1 MVKPSRHGFAGR
13 VPKTINGTLK
23 SFRTLQDCF
32 DFFNEIELGNIPIVQ
47 NTGTTYLQEWN
58 STKRGIESQIRE
70 RDTSWFGL
78 PFPNSLEDALSRTK
92 YLDMEEYNKIYKENI
107 QPRIQ
112 DILKESKADLEMPVL
127 KYNDL
132 GLGTFDFNKASAG
145 LIALYKYYSFKKKGL
160 VEGFDVV
167 TYKEKDK
174 FKYKLK
180 SDGSPVV
187 LVPEFKGGYDNKDAQ
202 NALKDI
208 EKGEN
213 VFVVLKK
220 YGIKIGGKEAFSST
234 IKKSY
239 LLKEKK
245 PKPKNAI
252 RLFVKMGN
260 NQSIRHPKYKWT
272 GYTAV
277 GVAELLEVLGY
288 AVNIIGVIGIENIRE
303 SAFPTRY
310 IAINLKN
317 FDETLDKQSLLY
329 VTSDP
334 SFFRIKY
341 FEYIIKTA
349 QYYKDYIDGQLGR
362 SVTIEQIKDVVFNE
376 FGKRDIMFNDKGKPT
391 NSQFLYYM
399 IGDVLGLD
407 AVIAND
413 GKTIIEDGLNSTI
426 LDIGLNVVNENKEAR
441 DKLLDI

>member
-1 MVKPSRHGFAGR
+1 MATSSRHGFAGQ
-13 VPKTINGTLK
+13 VPRTINGTLK
-23 SFRTLQDCF
+23 SFRTLQNCL
-32 DFFNEIELGNIPIVQ
+32 DFFNEIELGNIPITQ

-58 STKRGIESQIRE
+58 STKRGIDSQIRN

-92 YLDMEEYNKIYKENI
+92 YLDMDEYNRVYKENI

-160 VEGFDVV
+160 VDGMEVS

-174 FKYKLK
+174 YKYKLK

-187 LVPEFKGGYDNKDAQ
+187 LVPEFKGGYDTKDAQ
-202 NALKDI
+202 KALKDI

-213 VFVVLKK
+213 VFIVLKK

-260 NQSIRHPKYKWT
+260 NQNIRHPQYKWT

-288 AVNIIGVIGIENIRE
+288 AVSIIGVIGIENMRQT
-303 SAFPTRY
+303 SFPTRY

-317 FDETLDKQSLLY
+317 FEETLDKQSLLY
-329 VTSDP
+329 VVSDP
-334 SFFRIKY
+334 SWFRIKY
-341 FEYIIKTA
+341 FEYIVKTA
-349 QYYKDYIDGQLGR
+349 QYYKDYIDGNLGK
-362 SVTIEQIKDVVFNE
+362 SVTIEEIKSMVFNE
-376 FGKRDIMFNDKGKPT
+376 FGKRDKMFNDKGKAT

-399 IGDVLGLD
+399 IGDV
-407 AVIAND
+407 ND
-413 GKTIIEDGLNSTI
+413 VDELNRTI

-441 DKLLDI
+441 DKLLGI

>member
-1 MVKPSRHGFAGR
+1 MATPSRHGFAGQ
-13 VPKTINGTLK
+13 VPQAINGTLK

-32 DFFNEIELGNIPIVQ
+32 DFFNEIELGSIPIVQ

-58 STKRGIESQIRE
+58 STKTGIQSYITN
-70 RDTSWFGL
+70 RDISWLGT
-78 PFPNSLEDALSRTK
+78 PIPTSLEDALSRTK
-92 YLDMEEYNKIYKENI
+92 YLDMDEYNKVYKENI

-160 VEGFDVV
+160 VDGMEVS

-174 FKYKLK
+174 YKYKLK
-180 SDGSPVV
+180 SDGSSVV
-187 LVPEFKGGYDNKDAQ
+187 LVPEFKGGYDTKDALK
-202 NALKDI
+202 ALKDI

-213 VFVVLKK
+213 IFVVLKK

-239 LLKEKK
+239 LLKERTQ
-245 PKPKNAI
+245 KPKNAI

-260 NQSIRHPKYKWT
+260 NANILHPQYKWT

-277 GVAELLEVLGY
+277 GIAELLEVLGY
-288 AVNIIGVIGIENIRE
+288 AVSVIGVIGIRNKRQT
-303 SAFPTRY
+303 FPTRY
-310 IAINLKN
+310 IGINLKN
-317 FDETLDKQSLLY
+317 FEETLDKQSLLY
-329 VTSDP
+329 VVSDP
-334 SFFRIKY
+334 SWFRIKY
-341 FEYIIKTA
+341 FEYIVKTA
-349 QYYKDYIDGQLGR
+349 QYYKDYIDGNLGS
-362 SVTIEQIKDVVFNE
+362 SVTIEEIKSMVFNE
-376 FGKRDIMFNDKGKPT
+376 FGKRDKMFNDKGKAT

-399 IGDVLGLD
+399 IGDVENID
-407 AVIAND
+407 
-413 GKTIIEDGLNSTI
+413 ELNRTI
-426 LDIGLNVVNENKEAR
+426 LEIGLNVVNENKEAR
-441 DKLLDI
+441 DKLLGI

>member
-1 MVKPSRHGFAGR
+1 MATPSRHGFAGQ
-13 VPKTINGTLK
+13 VPQAINGTLK

-32 DFFNEIELGNIPIVQ
+32 DFFNEIELGSIPIVQ

-58 STKRGIESQIRE
+58 STKRGIQSYITD
-70 RDTSWFGL
+70 RDISWLGT
-78 PFPNSLEDALSRTK
+78 PIPISLEDALSRTK
-92 YLDMEEYNKIYKENI
+92 YLDMDEYNRVYKENV

-145 LIALYKYYSFKKKGL
+145 LIALYKYYSFKKKDL
-160 VEGFDVV
+160 VEGVDVL
-167 TYKEKDK
+167 TYKEKGK
-174 FKYKLK
+174 YKYKLK

-187 LVPEFKGGYDNKDAQ
+187 LVPEFKGGYDTKDAQ
-202 NALKDI
+202 KALKDI

-239 LLKEKK
+239 LLKERTQ
-245 PKPKNAI
+245 KPKNAI

-260 NQSIRHPKYKWT
+260 NAGIHHPHYKWT

-288 AVNIIGVIGIENIRE
+288 AVSIIGVIGIKNSRQT
-303 SAFPTRY
+303 SFPTRY

-317 FDETLDKQSLLY
+317 FEETLDKQSLLY
-329 VTSDP
+329 VVSDP
-334 SFFRIKY
+334 SWFRVKY
-341 FEYIIKTA
+341 FEYIVKTA
-349 QYYKDYIDGQLGR
+349 QYYKDYIDGSLGI
-362 SVTIEQIKDVVFNE
+362 SVSIEEIKSMVFNE
-376 FGKRDIMFNDKGKPT
+376 FGKRDKMFNDKGKAA

-399 IGDVLGLD
+399 IGDVNDLD
-407 AVIAND
+407 
-413 GKTIIEDGLNSTI
+413 ELNRTI
-426 LDIGLNVVNENKEAR
+426 LEIGLNVVNENKEAR
-441 DKLLDI
+441 DKLLGI

>member
-1 MVKPSRHGFAGR
+1 MATPSRHGFEGQ
-13 VPKTINGTLK
+13 VPRTVNGTLK
-23 SFRTLQDCF
+23 SFRTLQNCI
-32 DFFNEIELGNIPIVQ
+32 DFFNEIELGNIPITQ
-47 NTGTTYLQEWN
+47 NTGTTYLQQWN
-58 STKRGIESQIRE
+58 RTKNTIQSEINS
-70 RDTSWFGL
+70 RDTSWFGV
-78 PFPNSLEDALSRTK
+78 PFPNSLDDALSRTK
-92 YLDMEEYNKIYKENI
+92 YLDMDEYNKIYKENI

-112 DILKESKADLEMPVL
+112 DILKDSKADLEMPVL

-132 GLGTFDFNKASAG
+132 GLGTFDFNKASSG

-160 VEGFDVV
+160 VEGLDVQ

-174 FKYKLK
+174 YKYKLK

-187 LVPEFKGGYDNKDAQ
+187 LVPEFKGGYDTKDAQ
-202 NALKDI
+202 KALKDI

-213 VFVVLKK
+213 VFVVLNKF
-220 YGIKIGGKEAFSST
+220 GIKIGGKEAFSST

-239 LLKEKK
+239 LLKEKT

-260 NQSIRHPKYKWT
+260 AAKIRYPKYKWT

-288 AVNIIGVIGIENIRE
+288 AVNIIGIIGIGNLNA
-303 SAFPTRY
+303 SFPERY

-317 FDETLDKQSLLY
+317 FEETLDKQSLLY
-329 VTSDP
+329 VVSDP
-334 SFFRIKY
+334 SWFRIKY
-341 FEYIIKTA
+341 FEYIVKTA
-349 QYYKDYIDGQLGR
+349 QYYKDYIDSGLGN
-362 SVTIEQIKDVVFNE
+362 SLTIEEIKSMVFNE
-376 FGKRDIMFNDKGKPT
+376 FGKRDKMFNDKGKSA

-407 AVIAND
+407 AVVDNN
-413 GKTIIEDGLNSTI
+413 GRIIEDGLNSTI
-426 LDIGLNVVNENKEAR
+426 LDIGLDVVNENKEAR
-441 DKLLDI
+441 NKLLGIW

>member
-1 MVKPSRHGFAGR
+1 MATPSRHGFEGQ

-23 SFRTLQDCF
+23 SFRTLQDFF
-32 DFFNEIELGNIPIVQ
+32 DFFNGIELGSIPVTQ

-58 STKRGIESQIRE
+58 KTKRGIESQISG
-70 RDTSWFGL
+70 RDSSWFGL
-78 PFPNSLEDALSRTK
+78 PLPNSLEDALSRTK
-92 YLDMEEYNKIYKENI
+92 YLEMDEYNKVYKENI

-112 DILKESKADLEMPVL
+112 DILRESKADLEMPVL

-160 VEGFDVV
+160 VDGVEVV

-174 FKYKLK
+174 YKYKLK
-180 SDGSPVV
+180 IDGSSVV
-187 LVPEFKGGYDNKDAQ
+187 LVPEFKGGYDTKDAQ
-202 NALKDI
+202 KALKDI

-239 LLKEKK
+239 LLKERA

-260 NQSIRHPKYKWT
+260 NANILHPQYKWT
-272 GYTAV
+272 GYAAV

-288 AVNIIGVIGIENIRE
+288 AVSIIGIVGTENIRSSE
-303 SAFPTRY
+303 FPTRY
-310 IAINLKN
+310 VAINLKN

-329 VTSDP
+329 VASDP
-334 SFFRIKY
+334 TFFRIKV
-341 FEYIIKTA
+341 FELIIKLA
-349 QYYKDYIDGQLGR
+349 QNYNDYIDGNLGR
-362 SVTIEQIKDVVFNE
+362 STTIEQIKSVVFNE
-376 FGKRDIMFNDKGKPT
+376 FGKRDKMFNDKGKAA

-399 IGDVLGLD
+399 IGDVYGLD
-407 AVIAND
+407 
-413 GKTIIEDGLNSTI
+413 ELNRTI

-441 DKLLDI
+441 DKLLGI

>member
-1 MVKPSRHGFAGR
+1 MATPSRHGFAGQ

-23 SFRTLQDCF
+23 SFRTLQDFF
-32 DFFNEIELGNIPIVQ
+32 DFFNGIELGSIPVTQ

-58 STKRGIESQIRE
+58 KTKRGIESQISG
-70 RDTSWFGL
+70 RDSSWFGL
-78 PFPNSLEDALSRTK
+78 PLPNSLEDALSRTK
-92 YLDMEEYNKIYKENI
+92 YLEMDEYNKVYKENI

-145 LIALYKYYSFKKKGL
+145 LIALYKYYSFKKKDL
-160 VEGFDVV
+160 VDGMEVL

-174 FKYKLK
+174 YKYKLK
-180 SDGSPVV
+180 SDGSSVV
-187 LVPEFKGGYDNKDAQ
+187 LVPEFKGGYDTKDAQ
-202 NALKDI
+202 KALKDI

-239 LLKEKK
+239 LLKERS

-260 NQSIRHPKYKWT
+260 NANILHPQYKWT
-272 GYTAV
+272 GYAAV

-288 AVNIIGVIGIENIRE
+288 AVSIIGIVGTENIRSSE
-303 SAFPTRY
+303 FPTRY
-310 IAINLKN
+310 VAINLKN

-329 VTSDP
+329 VASDP
-334 SFFRIKY
+334 TFFRIKV
-341 FEYIIKTA
+341 FELILKLA
-349 QYYKDYIDGQLGR
+349 QNYKDYIDGNLGR
-362 SVTIEQIKDVVFNE
+362 STTIEQIKSVVFNE
-376 FGKRDIMFNDKGKPT
+376 FGKRDKMFNDKGKAA

-399 IGDVLGLD
+399 IGDVYGLD
-407 AVIAND
+407 
-413 GKTIIEDGLNSTI
+413 ELNRTI
-426 LDIGLNVVNENKEAR
+426 LEIGLNVVNENKEAR
-441 DKLLDI
+441 DKLLGI

>member
-1 MVKPSRHGFAGR
+1 MATPSRHGFEEQ
-13 VPKTINGTLK
+13 VPQTINGTLK
-23 SFRTLQDCF
+23 SFRTLQDFF
-32 DFFNEIELGNIPIVQ
+32 DFFNDIELGSIPIVQ
-47 NTGTTYLQEWN
+47 NTGTTYLQLWN

-92 YLDMEEYNKIYKENI
+92 YLDMEEYNKVYKENI

-132 GLGTFDFNKASAG
+132 GLGTFDFNKAAAG

-160 VEGFDVV
+160 VEGVDVV

-174 FKYKLK
+174 YKYKLK
-180 SDGSPVV
+180 ADGSPVV
-187 LVPEFKGGYDNKDAQ
+187 LVPEFKGGYDTKDAQ

-239 LLKEKK
+239 LLKERT

-260 NQSIRHPKYKWT
+260 NANILHPQYKWT
-272 GYTAV
+272 GYAAV

-288 AVNIIGVIGIENIRE
+288 AVSIIGIVGTQNMRSE
-303 SAFPTRY
+303 FPTRY
-310 IAINLKN
+310 VAINLKN
-317 FDETLDKQSLLY
+317 FEETLDKQSLLY
-329 VTSDP
+329 VASDP
-334 SFFRIKY
+334 TFFRIKV
-341 FEYIIKTA
+341 FELIIKLA
-349 QYYKDYIDGQLGR
+349 QNYKDYVDGALGR
-362 SVTIEQIKDVVFNE
+362 STTIEQIKSVVFNE
-376 FGKRDIMFNDKGKPT
+376 FGKRDKMFNDKGKAT

-399 IGDVLGLD
+399 IGDVYGLD
-407 AVIAND
+407 
-413 GKTIIEDGLNSTI
+413 ELNRTI
-426 LDIGLNVVNENKEAR
+426 LEIGLNVVNENKEAR
-441 DKLLDI
+441 DKLLGI

>member
-1 MVKPSRHGFAGR
+1 MATPSRHGFEGQ

-23 SFRTLQDCF
+23 SFRTLQDFF
-32 DFFNEIELGNIPIVQ
+32 DFFNGIELGSIPVTQ
-47 NTGTTYLQEWN
+47 NTGNTYLQEWN

-92 YLDMEEYNKIYKENI
+92 YLDMDEYNKVYKENI

-112 DILKESKADLEMPVL
+112 DILRESKADLEMPVL

-160 VEGFDVV
+160 VDGVEVV

-174 FKYKLK
+174 YKYKLK
-180 SDGSPVV
+180 ADGSPVV
-187 LVPEFKGGYDNKDAQ
+187 LVPEFKGGYDTNDAQ
-202 NALKDI
+202 KALKDI

-239 LLKEKK
+239 LLKERS

-260 NQSIRHPKYKWT
+260 NANILHPQYKWT
-272 GYTAV
+272 GYAAV

-288 AVNIIGVIGIENIRE
+288 AVSIIGIVGTENIRSSE
-303 SAFPTRY
+303 FPTRY
-310 IAINLKN
+310 VAINLKN

-329 VTSDP
+329 VASDP
-334 SFFRIKY
+334 TFFRIKV
-341 FEYIIKTA
+341 FELIIKLA
-349 QYYKDYIDGQLGR
+349 QNYKDYIDGNLGR
-362 SVTIEQIKDVVFNE
+362 STTIEQIKSVVFNE
-376 FGKRDIMFNDKGKPT
+376 FGKRDKMFNDKGKAA

-399 IGDVLGLD
+399 IGDVYGLD
-407 AVIAND
+407 
-413 GKTIIEDGLNSTI
+413 ELNRTI

-441 DKLLDI
+441 DKLLGI